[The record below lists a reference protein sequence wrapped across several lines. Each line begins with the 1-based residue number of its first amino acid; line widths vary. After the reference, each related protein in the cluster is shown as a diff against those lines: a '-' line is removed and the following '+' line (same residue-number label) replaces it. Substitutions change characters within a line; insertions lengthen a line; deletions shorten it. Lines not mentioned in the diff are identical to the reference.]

1 MGTCN
6 PKALELMRRSII
18 PAMSLIA
25 VLGIFASPA
34 MAMNYSPGTY
44 ALTVNG
50 MYAGQ
55 GNNPFCSN
63 TAAGSCSF
71 IPADFSNN
79 ESSESPTFNT
89 FTFSI
94 AAGVTDFF
102 NVSYPY
108 NPSSTANVANPS
120 EELTLQIGSGP
131 RTDYD
136 NTTGFS
142 VAFSGGAS
150 SAMAYSVTM
159 GLVNNTDPTN
169 SISLTSADLFSPTPL
184 PATLPLFA
192 GGLGLV
198 GFLTKRRKSARQA
211 LAV

>member
-1 MGTCN
+1 MIKLLG
-6 PKALELMRRSII
+6 RSII
-18 PAMSLIA
+18 PALSLVA
-25 VLGIFASPA
+25 ALGVFVSPA
-34 MAMNYSPGTY
+34 MALSYTAGTY
-44 ALTVNG
+44 ALSVNG
-50 MYAGQ
+50 TYAGE

-79 ESSESPTFNT
+79 ESSGNPTYYAFS
-89 FTFSI
+89 FSI
-94 AAGVTDFF
+94 GVGATDYL

-131 RTDYD
+131 VTDYD
-136 NTTGFS
+136 NTNGFS
-142 VAFSGGAS
+142 VAFTDGT
-150 SAMAYSVTM
+150 YLVTM

-169 SISLTSADLFSPTPL
+169 SISLTSTALYATTPI

-192 GGLGLV
+192 GGLGFI
-198 GFLTKRRKSARQA
+198 GYLTGRKKRKAGQA
-211 LAV
+211 LAAA

>member
-1 MGTCN
+1 MGICN
-6 PKALELMRRSII
+6 PKVVGRALRPII
-18 PAMSLIA
+18 PALSLVA
-25 VLGIFASPA
+25 ALNFFVSPA
-34 MAMNYSPGTY
+34 MAMSYPASTY

-50 MYAGQ
+50 TYKGE
-55 GNNPFCSN
+55 GDNPFCSN

-79 ESSESPTFNT
+79 ESSENPTYYI
-89 FTFSI
+89 FTFSVGPD
-94 AAGVTDFF
+94 ATDYL

-131 RTDYD
+131 VTDYD

-142 VAFSGGAS
+142 VAFTDGT
-150 SAMAYSVTM
+150 YSVTM

-169 SISLTSADLFSPTPL
+169 SISLTSMAMYASTPL
-184 PATLPLFA
+184 PGTLPLFA
-192 GGLGLV
+192 GGLGFV
-198 GFLTKRRKSARQA
+198 GYLTRRRKQGAK
-211 LAV
+211 LAVA